1 MYIKHT
7 NQPTLRSIHNG
18 CFIFGYICG
27 GGKAVKISLFY
38 ISRKSTDQENLSRF
52 PNLLVSIIFCQIRHH
67 WSGWQAMTV
76 QTSTRNLLNK
86 LKFQTIIQDLSNIY
100 ILIRELRCWSDCH
113 RESKCWWEWKRK
125 LPLLAGLA
133 PIDPNSSFY
142 KKHPHSQ

>member
-100 ILIRELRCWSDCH
+100 ILIR
-113 RESKCWWEWKRK
+113 
-125 LPLLAGLA
+125 LPKGIKMLIRLPQGIKMLIRMKEEIASPGWFGTHW
-133 PIDPNSSFY
+133 P
-142 KKHPHSQ
+142 K